1 MSKKIHLNK
10 SDSLKDI
17 VDQIVNSESDIVTLI
32 VPNFSKLAEVESNF
46 KVLKKLSEATDKK
59 VTVESVDERVV
70 KLAKA
75 VNLEASNPFFAQNRP
90 KKWQDVE
97 EEIFPEADI
106 GNNGENNAVL
116 VSEKKK
122 RKFFFKKKYFISAVF
137 LVLFGVPSFWVATN
151 ILPRAT
157 IQIITQ
163 KSDWSFND
171 LVSVKKDGDI
181 PSEIFSQKKNAQ
193 MVFPA
198 TGKKV
203 VNKKASG
210 KLIVYNGYSSE
221 PQKLVAT
228 TRFITND
235 DKILRLVKDIVVP
248 GGKIV
253 DGKITPSSIEADV
266 VADKSGVEYNIASA
280 SDLKIPGFKG
290 TPKYAAFYGEIKEP
304 LKGGFS
310 GAMAYPNEAD
320 IKSAKNKIAEVLE
333 ESINSQLA
341 SQLPP
346 NFKMV
351 EGSKK
356 FTLLKTEADPNVNQ
370 NNEFSIMAEGE
381 MKVIGFKEKDILVFM
396 TDKMKSDKGQD
407 FIFNN
412 NNLKYGIANADFKND
427 SISLPIDF
435 TAVVERPIDVNDLR
449 KKIAGKSKVDLKT
462 TIFALP
468 GLASASVTLWPF
480 YVKSIPEDTSSSKVK
495 IEVK

>member
-17 VDQIVNSESDIVTLI
+17 VDQIVNSESDIITLI

-59 VTVESVDERVV
+59 VAVESVDERVV

-75 VNLEASNPFFAQNRP
+75 VDLEASNPFFAQNRP
-90 KKWQDVE
+90 KKWQDTE
-97 EEIFPEADI
+97 ERIFPELD
-106 GNNGENNAVL
+106 GGDGENNAVL

-122 RKFFFKKKYFISAVF
+122 RRFFFRKKYFISALF
-137 LVLFGVPSFWVATN
+137 LFLFGVPSFWVATN
-151 ILPRAT
+151 VLPSAT

-181 PSEIFSQKKNAQ
+181 PSETFSQKKNAQ
-193 MVFPA
+193 MAFPA

-248 GGKIV
+248 GAKIV
-253 DGKITPSSIEADV
+253 DGKITSSSIEADI
-266 VADKSGVEYNIASA
+266 VADKPGAEFNIASA

-304 LKGGFS
+304 LKGGYS
-310 GAMAYPNEAD
+310 GAMAYPNDAD
-320 IKSAKNKIAEVLE
+320 IKTAKNKIAEVLE
-333 ESINSQLA
+333 DSINSQLA

-370 NNEFSIMAEGE
+370 NNEFSIIAEGE
-381 MKVIGFKEKDILVFM
+381 MKVIGFKEKDVLVFM

-407 FIFNN
+407 FIFKNN
-412 NNLKYGIANADFKND
+412 DLKYGIANADFKND
-427 SISLPIDF
+427 AISLPIDF
-435 TAVVERPIDVNDLR
+435 KAVVERPIDVNDFR
-449 KKIAGKSKVDLKT
+449 RKIAGKSEIDLKT
-462 TIFALP
+462 TISTLP

-480 YVKSIPEDTSSSKVK
+480 YVKSVPEDANSARVK